1 MEQQTILI
9 VDDEKE
15 IVRVIA
21 KILELEGYRTL
32 MDSRPWICWWAM
44 LYT

>member
-9 VDDEKE
+9 VDDDRE

-21 KILELEGYRTL
+21 KILELEGYRL
-32 MDSRPWICWWAM
+32 SLIHIFS
-44 LYT
+44 

>member
-9 VDDEKE
+9 VDDDRE

-32 MDSRPWICWWAM
+32 YDSLILPM
-44 LYT
+44 LLA

>member
-9 VDDEKE
+9 VDDDRE

-21 KILELEGYRTL
+21 KILDWKDIGH
-32 MDSRPWICWWAM
+32 
-44 LYT
+44 